1 MLAARSPKEHAKMQF
16 FVGIDVSLEM
26 SSICVIDERVVGE
39 GRGLDAAA
47 RAAAPAGVGQG
58 HMTAETG

>member
-1 MLAARSPKEHAKMQF
+1 MQF